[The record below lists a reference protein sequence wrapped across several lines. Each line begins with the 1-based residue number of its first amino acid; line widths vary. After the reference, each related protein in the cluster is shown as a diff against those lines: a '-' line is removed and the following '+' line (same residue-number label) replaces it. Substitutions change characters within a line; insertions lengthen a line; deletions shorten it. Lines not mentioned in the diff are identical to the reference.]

1 MKQLR
6 LYQQDCIDTS
16 VKKYNEGI
24 TKQLNVL
31 FTGAGK
37 TFLTIKLLEQYGFK
51 RVLWLSFQEELV
63 SQSALAFI
71 RDKFDT
77 PFYNHVKE
85 VGFLNYVKQDGGL
98 FALKDFK
105 LGCIKGDIWK
115 VDAQCIMGS
124 VMTVHRRLDRLPPN
138 YFDAIVCDEA
148 HLYGSMSAYK
158 ILEYYKPKLLLG
170 LTATPH
176 RADGMMM
183 GDIFEEIVFEY
194 GLDKGIKDGYAC
206 ELDAV
211 RIKTN
216 TSLDSVR
223 TTAGELNQK
232 DLSDEINTLS
242 RNQLIV
248 ESYKKYC
255 DGRQTIAFC
264 VNIAHAIDLAEQ
276 FKLNGLDCAAV
287 SSDEELTPDRSVNIN
302 KFKEGKL
309 QIITNVGILVAG
321 FDHVDTGAIIMASPT
336 KSITKYLQSIGRGA
350 RLKTDEFVSKF
361 KQKCVILDICD
372 STSRHNLINCWELD
386 KQKPPEERT
395 FITQENREKLIAD
408 REAKKAKLEHTRKE
422 DEIVQL
428 LAIPKFKYN
437 KRIGNTTPASVP
449 QLKWISDLGY
459 DTENISFTH
468 AMCSE
473 IISSLPAT
481 PKQISWMRYNKFDV
495 NSKTVITRGE
505 AEMARKIIE
514 KKQAKTEAK

>member
-1 MKQLR
+1 MKELR
-6 LYQQDCIDTS
+6 LYQQNCIDAS

-77 PFYNHVKE
+77 PFYNHVKQ

-115 VDAQCIMGS
+115 VDARCIMGS
-124 VMTVHRRLDRLPPN
+124 VMTVHRRLDRLAPD
-138 YFDAIVCDEA
+138 YFDCIVCDEA
-148 HLYGSMSAYK
+148 HLYGSLSAYK
-158 ILEYYKPKLLLG
+158 IIQHFTPKLLLG

-176 RADGMMM
+176 RVDGMMM
-183 GDIFEEIVFEY
+183 GDIFDEIVFEY

-211 RIKTN
+211 RVKTK
-216 TSLDSVR
+216 TSLDNVR

-248 ESYKKYC
+248 DSYKKYC

-264 VNIAHAIDLAEQ
+264 TNIKHAIDLAEQ

-309 QIITNVGILVAG
+309 PIITNVGILVAG

-336 KSITKYLQSIGRGA
+336 KSLTKYLQSIGRGA

-361 KQKCVILDICD
+361 GQKCVILDIVD
-372 STSRHNLINCWELD
+372 STSRHNLVNCWELD

-395 FITQENREKLIAD
+395 FITAEKREKLINE
-408 REAKKAKLEHTRKE
+408 RKAKLEHQRKE
-422 DEIVQL
+422 DEVVKL
-428 LAIPKFKYN
+428 LAIPKFKLN
-437 KRIGNTTPASVP
+437 KHIGSKVPASEA
-449 QLKWISDLGY
+449 QLKWIKDLGY
-459 DTENISFTH
+459 DVENISFTH

-473 IISSLPAT
+473 IITGLPAT
-481 PKQISWMRYNKFDV
+481 PKQVAWMRYNKFDV

-505 AEMARKIIE
+505 AELARKQIE
-514 KKQAKTEAK
+514 KLKPVIK